1 MEIEKEEEYSTC
13 SEFDTDSK
21 SLNSINDP
29 LSKPLNNFIN
39 EINSLKY
46 KIYEEQFISIFTK
59 YNIDVNNIYI
69 LISNYA
75 NLNTKINYDEYI
87 HYSEKLL
94 TQIYNIKYFLKENK
108 IEEIINEI
116 KSINKNILNNYYLLF
131 IIHRQKLLY
140 LIKRNLVNDSLV
152 YAQKYILPLTEN
164 NDMLY
169 SELGNVMSLLAYEN
183 INDCPD
189 KELLDKNGILSEKV
203 EEKIIFIIIK
213 FLISKNN

>member
-94 TQIYNIKYFLKENK
+94 KKIYIIKYFLKENK

-131 IIHRQKLLY
+131 IIHRQ
-140 LIKRNLVNDSLV
+140 
-152 YAQKYILPLTEN
+152 
-164 NDMLY
+164 
-169 SELGNVMSLLAYEN
+169 
-183 INDCPD
+183 
-189 KELLDKNGILSEKV
+189 
-203 EEKIIFIIIK
+203 
-213 FLISKNN
+213 

>member
-94 TQIYNIKYFLKENK
+94 TQIYNIK
-108 IEEIINEI
+108 
-116 KSINKNILNNYYLLF
+116 
-131 IIHRQKLLY
+131 
-140 LIKRNLVNDSLV
+140 
-152 YAQKYILPLTEN
+152 
-164 NDMLY
+164 
-169 SELGNVMSLLAYEN
+169 
-183 INDCPD
+183 
-189 KELLDKNGILSEKV
+189 
-203 EEKIIFIIIK
+203 
-213 FLISKNN
+213 

>member
-1 MEIEKEEEYSTC
+1 
-13 SEFDTDSK
+13 
-21 SLNSINDP
+21 
-29 LSKPLNNFIN
+29 
-39 EINSLKY
+39 
-46 KIYEEQFISIFTK
+46 
-59 YNIDVNNIYI
+59 
-69 LISNYA
+69 
-75 NLNTKINYDEYI
+75 
-87 HYSEKLL
+87 
-94 TQIYNIKYFLKENK
+94 
-108 IEEIINEI
+108 
-116 KSINKNILNNYYLLF
+116 
-131 IIHRQKLLY
+131 
-140 LIKRNLVNDSLV
+140 LV